1 MIMIG
6 VDGYMAVYAYIYRRL
21 EMMKI
26 YRAHDYNDMSRKA
39 ANIISAQIRVEFYSQ
54 SNKNNADT
62 GVDCR
67 VLINNIN
74 YVLWPTN

>member
-39 ANIISAQIRVEFYSQ
+39 ANIISAQIRVEF
-54 SNKNNADT
+54 
-62 GVDCR
+62 
-67 VLINNIN
+67 
-74 YVLWPTN
+74 

>member
-1 MIMIG
+1 MSGNVFITKPHH
-6 VDGYMAVYAYIYRRL
+6 RRL
-21 EMMKI
+21 VGI
-26 YRAHDYNDMSRKA
+26 NQYA
-39 ANIISAQIRVEFYSQ
+39 AQ